1 MTSAF
6 AGKYG
11 GSFRPIK
18 LSLSA
23 NSSLLWS
30 VILDPSMLSASKRSN
45 SALSLAS
52 VAVAIAAFFLAISAF
67 LDERWDVLLVD
78 PVSIENT
85 LPGSTRGGC

>member
-23 NSSLLWS
+23 NSSRLSS
-30 VILDPSMLSASKRSN
+30 VILDPSMLSASKASS
-45 SALSLAS
+45 SALNFAS
-52 VAVAIAAFFLAISAF
+52 VAAANAAFFLAISAF
-67 LDERWDVLLVD
+67 LEDL
-78 PVSIENT
+78 
-85 LPGSTRGGC
+85 